1 MEKYLKLMRLVKPVK
16 NSAHDRRTKYG
27 IQAQAVFPEGM
38 LWMITRNHGQ
48 EESMLQTLSKLVPD
62 PAEREKAIEE
72 ERIRWGHYTTPYGQ
86 LWITESDA
94 DRKAFLA
101 NSVPTKAQSV
111 QELAFIYDG
120 KNLSGA
126 DVLRHLMKG
135 HDWTLADVERVFF
148 EIAQGPLDETQED

>member
-48 EESMLQTLSKLVPD
+48 EESMLQTLSKLLPD

-101 NSVPTKAQSV
+101 NSVPTEAVSV
-111 QELAFIYDG
+111 NELAFIYG
-120 KNLSGA
+120 MQ
-126 DVLRHLMKG
+126 HL
-135 HDWTLADVERVFF
+135 TAVELLQHLKKVH
-148 EIAQGPLDETQED
+148 GWKLDEVEQVFVEIDQAQLDAPQED